1 MAQLVVKRYATALFE
16 LAIAANALTTYEE
29 EVRTIVQA
37 IKETPDFM
45 AVLQNC
51 KVGMG
56 EKISLVESI
65 FDGKV
70 QDSIVG
76 LIVLMIR
83 KGRSAHILDTL
94 EAFLNMIKAEQGIIK
109 ATVTSAIALSAAQL
123 EQIQTKLESSTKNK
137 IELETIIDES
147 IIAGLIIRV
156 GDKVVDASIKGEMQA
171 LKKQLSELRL
181 A

>member
-16 LAIAANALTTYEE
+16 LAIAADALITYEE

-45 AVLQNC
+45 AVLQDC

-76 LIVLMIR
+76 LMVLMIR
-83 KGRSAHILDTL
+83 KSRSAHILDTL
-94 EAFLNMIKAEQGIIK
+94 EAFLNMVKAEQGIIK

-123 EQIQTKLESSTKNK
+123 EQIQTKLESSTKSK

-156 GDKVVDASIKGEMQA
+156 EDKVVDASIRGEMQA